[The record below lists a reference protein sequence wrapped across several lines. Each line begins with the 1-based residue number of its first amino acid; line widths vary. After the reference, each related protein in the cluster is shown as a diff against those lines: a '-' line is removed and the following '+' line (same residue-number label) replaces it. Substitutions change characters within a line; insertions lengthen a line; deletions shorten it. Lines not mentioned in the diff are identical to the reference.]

1 VLIAWFPDKR
11 GFITGLAVTGFGLGA
26 LVTSP
31 LATELIRL
39 HSVQST
45 LIILGAAFLVI
56 AVAAAQVL
64 RPAPADYA
72 PPGWAPVTPQA
83 SGFAAETTLREALR
97 TPHWYL
103 LWSILALNVTAGAA
117 LISVAAPLAQEL
129 TGVGPALG
137 AIAVCLISLFN
148 GIGRLFWGAISDR
161 LGRAATFL
169 VMFLLQAC
177 AFVALP
183 AVDQFWL
190 LLVPAAVIALC
201 YGGGFGTMPAFATD
215 VFGAKNAGT
224 IYGAMLSAWSAGAIA
239 GPLLIA
245 AVPYRTAL
253 PVIAGMLA
261 CAAILPVLFSALVQR
276 AATAPSGA
284 KRVAV
289 QWQVARI
296 AHWSPR
302 RRGG

>member
-1 VLIAWFPDKR
+1 
-11 GFITGLAVTGFGLGA
+11 
-26 LVTSP
+26 
-31 LATELIRL
+31 LIRIYG
-39 HSVQST
+39 VQST
-45 LIILGAAFLVI
+45 LIILGAAFLLI
-56 AVAAAQVL
+56 AVAAAQLL

-72 PPGWAPVTPQA
+72 PPGWTPVVQT

-103 LWSILALNVTAGAA
+103 LWLILALNVTAGAA

-148 GIGRLFWGAISDR
+148 GIGRLFWGALSDR

-177 AFVALP
+177 AFTALP

-224 IYGAMLSAWSAGAIA
+224 IYGAMLSAWSAGAFA

-261 CAAILPVLFSALVQR
+261 CAAILPVLFNALAQR
-276 AATAPSGA
+276 AGAAAAPA
-284 KRVAV
+284 APRRVTV
-289 QWQVARI
+289 EWQVARV
-296 AHWSPR
+296 AQWS
-302 RRGG
+302 RRGRGG